1 MIKFKN
7 ENSNRIVAIMDDT
20 DEEPIFT
27 EKKEK
32 LEEVE
37 SEEEKDVK

>member
-7 ENSNRIVAIMDDT
+7 ENSNRIVAIMDDA

-27 EKKEK
+27 DKKET
-32 LEEVE
+32 EER
-37 SEEEKDVK
+37 EEEEEDAK